1 MKPVTQ
7 YKETNSISFLSLFDT
22 RLRPKGSRDPL
33 GSEAVW
39 GSLGRRL
46 VGNLTT
52 VTSNLDNFLVAI
64 LSCDYAHSDLSG
76 KPQVRDITQL
86 QERFARMEQLLA
98 YVRLSFPKQTD
109 QQGVLGITKAKARLN
124 NDVINLGL
132 AYPLL
137 TNQLSMGLWGYY
149 SPAMARANLLELDN
163 RKLLAVGQRV
173 VDELKSNMG
182 NTWGILSKMAD
193 KGEFETLSIQ
203 SIASKVESVFYNSS
217 MRKKFVDALIEHN
230 TNCPAQ
236 SQLYVHAKNCLANN
250 GDDNLPWRDFLKY
263 LVNCNEPVLSEP
275 SKHITKVEPLLVINN
290 HVFSWL
296 QGQHDK
302 PKKVIIAE
310 LENCMNVSDLEIP
323 DLNFPHQRFLQKSA
337 DLLNRCNHL
346 QGNEEL
352 SHKATGEYLDHLLKY
367 HRDIMKGRQ
376 GAPWVEF
383 RDEKLFVR
391 VVSTN
396 GKLPVVEDGFKA
408 LSSKIE
414 NSYFL
419 YSFLSIAKQ
428 GIAQEVA
435 A

>member
-1 MKPVTQ
+1 MNNTLQVNEK
-7 YKETNSISFLSLFDT
+7 NSISFLSLFDN

-52 VTSNLDNFLVAI
+52 VTSNLDNFVVAI
-64 LSCDYAHSDLSG
+64 LSCDYAHRDLTG
-76 KPQVRDITQL
+76 KAQVRDVAQL

-98 YVRLSFPKQTD
+98 YVRLSFPKYTD

-163 RKLLAVGQRV
+163 RKLLDVGQRV
-173 VDELKSNMG
+173 VDDLKSEMG
-182 NTWGILSKMAD
+182 SAWDILCKMAD

-203 SIASKVESVFYNSS
+203 AIATEVEGVFYNSS
-217 MRKKFVDALIEHN
+217 LRKNFVDALIEHN
-230 TNCPAQ
+230 TNCMAQ
-236 SQLYVHAKNCLANN
+236 SQLYIYAKNYIAAN
-250 GDDNLPWRDFLKY
+250 GEDGLQWRAFLQHI
-263 LVNCNEPVLSEP
+263 VNCKEPTLNEPSN
-275 SKHITKVEPLLVINN
+275 HITQVEPLLVINN

-302 PKKVIIAE
+302 PKKVIIDE
-310 LENCMNVSDLEIP
+310 LENCMNVSGLQIP
-323 DLNFPHQRFLQKSA
+323 DINFPHQKFLQKSA
-337 DLLNRCNHL
+337 ELLNRCTHL
-346 QGNEEL
+346 KESEEQ
-352 SHKATGEYLDHLLKY
+352 SYQVTCEYLDHLLKY

-383 RDEKLFVR
+383 RDDKLFVR

-408 LSSKIE
+408 LSLKVE

-419 YSFLSIAKQ
+419 HSFLSIAKQ
-428 GIAQEVA
+428 GIHKEVA
-435 A
+435 